1 MILSCWGQIAYLIS
15 VQHCQT
21 NTPDSL
27 SKLILLWYYYVRIAF
42 LMHILLWVWVF
53 WSGFKRQEDTSLRH
67 IYDSWRTKASIG
79 ERFERDGGKTKRLF
93 FLPYSLNLALWLA
106 DGGTN
111 KSQVQVFLIQG
122 ALPSASSPAKC
133 LMLDMAI
140 YLPKEVAKFMV
151 THPQRNLECVN
162 CTLIEN
168 KCEGSLWE
176 WSFISNDLKARWNKV
191 KSYKLF
197 SLTER
202 GKSVIDPS
210 VSFTF
215 LREARIY

>member
-27 SKLILLWYYYVRIAF
+27 SKLILLWYYCVRIAF

-122 ALPSASSPAKC
+122 ALPSASLRNRKLRGWPSSR
-133 LMLDMAI
+133 L
-140 YLPKEVAKFMV
+140 LP
-151 THPQRNLECVN
+151 
-162 CTLIEN
+162 
-168 KCEGSLWE
+168 S
-176 WSFISNDLKARWNKV
+176 RWNQ
-191 KSYKLF
+191 
-197 SLTER
+197 SL
-202 GKSVIDPS
+202 GLNIGHQKKPY
-210 VSFTF
+210 F
-215 LREARIY
+215 